1 VYILAFLMIK
11 EDNPSCRYPSGKL
24 YDVNPC

>member
-1 VYILAFLMIK
+1 MIK